1 MGLRAIDGGE
11 PELVASGECRLFV
24 EQDLL
29 DSTRFSVGSG
39 EVALYSRRS
48 PSGGSPNEDAA
59 IVIGAGDDAVVL
71 AVADGLGGAP
81 AGHKASSIAVS
92 CLAEAVQTALRDARE
107 IRTGILDGFD
117 RANAEVLALGVG
129 AGTTLTVAEV
139 NRASVRAYHVGDSFF
154 LLTGNRGKVKA
165 QTISHSPVGYGIESG
180 LLDAEGAMRHHE
192 RHFVSNVIGSAD
204 MHIEVGSFVDLGLRD
219 TLVVGSDGLS
229 DNLRT
234 EEIVDCV
241 RKGGLDEACRALASR
256 ARERM
261 ESGSETAPSKPDDLT
276 FLVYR
281 PRSAASTRRRNEG
294 GSKAGKRYSS
304 PSIDSKS

>member
-1 MGLRAIDGGE
+1 MGLTETGK
-11 PELVASGECRLFV
+11 PEELDSGEARLFV

-29 DSTRFSVGSG
+29 DATRFFVGSG
-39 EVALYSRRS
+39 EVTLYSRRN

-59 IVIGAGDDAVVL
+59 AVIGAGDEATVL

-81 AGHKASSIAVS
+81 SGHKASAIAVS
-92 CLAEAVQTALRDARE
+92 SLAEAVRSALRESRE
-107 IRTGILDGFD
+107 IRAGILDGFD

-139 NRASVRAYHVGDSFF
+139 SGSSVRAYHVGDSFF
-154 LLTGNRGKVKA
+154 LVSGNRGKLKG
-165 QTISHSPVGYGIESG
+165 QTIAHSPVGYGIESG
-180 LLDAEGAMRHHE
+180 LLDAEGAMLHHD

-204 MHIEVGSFVDLGLRD
+204 MHIEVGSPLALGSRD
-219 TLVVGSDGLS
+219 TIVLGSDGLS

-241 RKGGLDEACRALASR
+241 RKGPLDRASR
-256 ARERM
+256 ELARRAGERM
-261 ESGSETAPSKPDDLT
+261 ESGSLGAPSKPDDLT

-281 PRSAASTRRRNEG
+281 RRRPA
-294 GSKAGKRYSS
+294 SAGKR
-304 PSIDSKS
+304 